1 METLLNKLLS
11 MLVEPTQIILVL
23 VCGYLIYDKNKLLK
37 INDKMLLAQ
46 QERGVVLSKIVVMI
60 EAMFNESRRER

>member
-1 METLLNKLLS
+1 METLLTKLLS
-11 MLVEPTQIILVL
+11 ILVEPTQIILVL
-23 VCGYLIYDKNKLLK
+23 VCGYLIYDKNRLLR